1 MTPTVSILDF
11 IIVFIVSFI
20 NLFLAFSVYLRNRKL
35 EVNKLF
41 ASFLILIT
49 LWIVFAMFSNAVTSF
64 SNALFL
70 SKAAYASVITAIAFL
85 FMFSLTFPREIYKKK
100 YINTASSIVVLCSLL
115 ISFLIMFS
123 NNIVKTINQTDW
135 GFDVEPGNL
144 SWIFTFYSTI
154 VVLLAVLI
162 FISTYKKTN
171 TQQKNQLQ
179 FLFLGL
185 GIFLIANITIN
196 IFLKE
201 IINSDQFYKYGNYS
215 IIFFTSLIGYAITKH
230 RLMDIRFIIVR
241 SITYFLLLS
250 VFGIMYMLTIFIFGG
265 LIFGSFTGK
274 EAYWASMIVALLV
287 GFTFYP
293 LKKAFT
299 KWTDKVF
306 FKDRYDFEELTSQLN
321 ETATSTIVLAELLF
335 KFLNLLVDEM
345 RVTRGA
351 FVLLEKGKIYES
363 QTLGYK
369 QTLNLDR
376 TDIDHLSKE
385 RKIEIFDEAEEGSEC
400 KEIMRKHEA
409 VVILPLIAE
418 NELIGLLFLGEKK
431 SGDAYTTKDIS
442 VLKIVSNQLALGIQN
457 AKAYEQVQKFNFTLR
472 AEINRATKEVK
483 DANTKLVE
491 LDKSKDEF
499 ISLASH
505 EIRTPIAT
513 LEGYL
518 SILTNQKL
526 KPQDHK
532 DILNRAYDSVGRL
545 AILAKDLLDTS
556 RIDQER
562 LVINKVPTRLELLI
576 ERVVE
581 GFEFRAKEKGI
592 FVKYK
597 KGNRLLP
604 EINIDPE
611 RINEVFNNIIGNAI
625 KFTHRGGITVSAELK
640 DKNNVLVSISDTGEG
655 IPKDDIPNLFK
666 KFYQA
671 QTASSI
677 LSKDKGGTGLGLYI
691 TKNIIDIHSGKIWIE
706 SRLRRGTTFFFTLPI
721 K

>member
-1 MTPTVSILDF
+1 MNNIISSFEIIF
-11 IIVFIVSFI
+11 FIGIIVSNLLIGIFVLWNNSRAKLNRAFFAFIVGISSWIIFAFI
-20 NLFLAFSVYLRNRKL
+20 SELYSEVAMKLLFTRLAFMGAFFAIVFLLMFSYFFPKETKRD
-35 EVNKLF
+35 KLF
-41 ASFLILIT
+41 NTLIVIGTLLVNILI
-49 LWIVFAMFSNAVTSF
+49 FFSS
-64 SNALFL
+64 
-70 SKAAYASVITAIAFL
+70 
-85 FMFSLTFPREIYKKK
+85 
-100 YINTASSIVVLCSLL
+100 
-115 ISFLIMFS
+115 
-123 NNIVKTINQTDW
+123 TIIKGIILKPW
-135 GFDVEPGNL
+135 GFDIDYDERNFYLLMLFGVIILFKTFKNFLTSYFSADKSNRLKFQYFILGIAIYMGVLLFFQVGVRSVTGTDEYYRFGNYAII
-144 SWIFTFYSTI
+144 IFT
-154 VVLLAVLI
+154 
-162 FISTYKKTN
+162 
-171 TQQKNQLQ
+171 
-179 FLFLGL
+179 G
-185 GIFLIANITIN
+185 
-196 IFLKE
+196 
-201 IINSDQFYKYGNYS
+201 
-215 IIFFTSLIGYAITKH
+215 FTAYAIAKH
-230 RLMDIRFIIVR
+230 RLMDIRFLVVR
-241 SITYFLLLS
+241 SITYFALLIIFAFIY
-250 VFGIMYMLTIFIFGG
+250 VFTIFVFGG
-265 LIFGSFTGK
+265 LIFGQFTGK

-293 LKKAFT
+293 LKAVFT

-306 FKDRYDFEELTSQLN
+306 FKDRYNFEELTSQLN
-321 ETATSTIVLAELLF
+321 ETATSTIILPELLF

-369 QTLNLDR
+369 QVLSLEKSDV
-376 TDIDHLSKE
+376 DHLSKE
-385 RKIEIFDEAEEGSEC
+385 RKIEVFDEAEEGSEC
-400 KEIMRKHEA
+400 KEIMRRHDA

-431 SGDAYTTKDIS
+431 SGDAYSQKDID
-442 VLKIVSNQLALGIQN
+442 VLRIVSNQLALGIQN

-483 DANTKLVE
+483 DANVKLVD

-518 SILTNQKL
+518 SILVNQKL
-526 KPQDHK
+526 KPDDRK

-562 LVINKVPTRLELLI
+562 LVINKELTRLEVLI

-597 KGNRLLP
+597 KADRLLP
-604 EINIDPE
+604 EVNIDPE
-611 RINEVFNNIIGNAI
+611 RISEVFNNIIGNAI
-625 KFTHRGGITVSAELK
+625 KFTHKGGITVSAQLK
-640 DKNNVLVSISDTGEG
+640 DKTNVLISISDTGEG

-691 TKNIIDIHSGKIWIE
+691 TKNIVDIHGGKIWIE
-706 SRLRRGTTFFFTLPI
+706 SRLRRGTTFFVSLPI